1 MKTDFL
7 WLAAEVFDKGLLKRL
22 VFSKPTGG
30 DYTRVCGRIAK
41 TAKGFVLALEYSHI
55 STTVSHKN
63 LTLGE
68 LEGALFPLFDS
79 FMQVNL
85 HTAIGDA
92 EYKRKKSGEQIL
104 LGAAKLKNKLKDTA
118 PVTAEVA
125 IEALDRRKNYLA
137 HAEDAY
143 LYTLGIS
150 DKNGRVHDKM
160 QGKFRQIHR
169 FLENVEAIYSYLPE
183 KGTLRVYDLCCG
195 KSYLSFALY
204 HYLTEKKGRDVDMLC
219 VDLKHDVIDYCEKT
233 AGQIG
238 FSGMR
243 FLCEDIRRLQP
254 EGEVHLVV
262 SLHACDIATDIVLE
276 TAARIRARAVLSTP
290 CCQKYLYDRIEQSRL
305 AFATEHGHLRR
316 KLCDV
321 LTDGLRALF
330 LEKEG
335 YRVQVCELTDPQD
348 TPKNTLLRAVLL
360 HGKSE
365 KAEAE
370 YRAALTFLLGDKA
383 DNYLKE
389 LRL

>member
-1 MKTDFL
+1 
-7 WLAAEVFDKGLLKRL
+7 
-22 VFSKPTGG
+22 
-30 DYTRVCGRIAK
+30 
-41 TAKGFVLALEYSHI
+41 
-55 STTVSHKN
+55 
-63 LTLGE
+63 
-68 LEGALFPLFDS
+68 
-79 FMQVNL
+79 
-85 HTAIGDA
+85 
-92 EYKRKKSGEQIL
+92 
-104 LGAAKLKNKLKDTA
+104 
-118 PVTAEVA
+118 
-125 IEALDRRKNYLA
+125 
-137 HAEDAY
+137 
-143 LYTLGIS
+143 
-150 DKNGRVHDKM
+150 
-160 QGKFRQIHR
+160 
-169 FLENVEAIYSYLPE
+169 
-183 KGTLRVYDLCCG
+183 
-195 KSYLSFALY
+195 
-204 HYLTEKKGRDVDMLC
+204 MLC

-348 TPKNTLLRAVLL
+348 TPKNTLVLAVLL

-370 YRAALTFLLGDKA
+370 YRAALSFLLGDKA
-383 DNYLKE
+383 DDYLKE